1 MSELY
6 VFVYGTLMKGEANHG
21 LLEKAYRVEARAVTN
36 GFLVDTGSGY
46 PALVESET
54 EKTFGE
60 LYQILESALPDLD
73 QLEGYTSPGHLNNLY
88 ERKVQLVKGE
98 SGRDYAAIVYVFEQ
112 DRGMPSIKGN
122 DWRER

>member
-6 VFVYGTLMKGEANHG
+6 LYVYGTLMKDEVNHH
-21 LLEKAYRVEARAVTN
+21 LLQFSNRVEKRAVTN

-60 LYQILESALPDLD
+60 VYQIVETDLPSLD
-73 QLEGYTSPGHLNNLY
+73 QLEGYKSPGHLSNLY

-98 SGRDYAAIVYVFEQ
+98 SGKDYAAIVYVFEH
-112 DRGMPSIKGN
+112 DEGMKVIQGN
-122 DWRER
+122 DWRQR